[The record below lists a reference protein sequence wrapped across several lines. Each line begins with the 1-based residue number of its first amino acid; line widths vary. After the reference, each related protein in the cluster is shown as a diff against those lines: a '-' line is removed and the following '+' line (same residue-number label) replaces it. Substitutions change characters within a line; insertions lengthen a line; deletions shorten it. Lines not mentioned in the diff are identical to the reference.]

1 MAELRKRGL
10 ITAVIYSG
18 PVLKLGKA
26 QARTF
31 GVPDLPLL
39 EITHPLGGISLD
51 EVKARAGQAAPQFV
65 ELVKRNL
72 PK

>member
-18 PVLKLGKA
+18 PFFKLGKA

-31 GVPDLPLL
+31 GVPELPLL
-39 EITHPLGGISLD
+39 EITHPLGGITLD
-51 EVKARAGQAAPQFV
+51 EVRARAGQAAPQFAD
-65 ELVKRNL
+65 LVRKHL
-72 PK
+72 K

>member
-18 PVLKLGKA
+18 PFLKLGKA

-31 GVPDLPLL
+31 GVPELPLL
-39 EITHPLGGISLD
+39 EITHPLGGISI
-51 EVKARAGQAAPQFV
+51 EQVQGRSEQAAPQFA
-65 ELVKRNL
+65 ELIKENL
-72 PK
+72 T

>member
-18 PVLKLGKA
+18 PFLKLGKA

-31 GVPDLPLL
+31 GVPELPLL
-39 EITHPLGGISLD
+39 EITHPLGGISID
-51 EVKARAGQAAPQFV
+51 DVRARSDQAAPQFAR
-65 ELVKRNL
+65 LVKDNL
-72 PK
+72 K

>member
-18 PVLKLGKA
+18 PFLKLGKA

-39 EITHPLGGISLD
+39 EVTHPLGGISLD
-51 EVKARAGQAAPQFV
+51 EVRGRSEQAAPQFADIIR
-65 ELVKRNL
+65 KNL
-72 PK
+72 K

>member
-1 MAELRKRGL
+1 MCELRKRGL

-18 PVLKLGKA
+18 PFLKLGKA

-31 GVPDLPLL
+31 GVPELPLL

-51 EVKARAGQAAPQFV
+51 DVRARAAQAAPQFV
-65 ELVKRNL
+65 DLVRSHIR
-72 PK
+72 

>member
-18 PVLKLGKA
+18 PFLKLGKA

-31 GVPDLPLL
+31 GVPELPLL
-39 EITHPLGGISLD
+39 EITHPLGGISIND
-51 EVKARAGQAAPQFV
+51 VRARSEQAAPQFAK
-65 ELVKRNL
+65 LIKDTL
-72 PK
+72 Q

>member
-10 ITAVIYSG
+10 VTAVIYSG
-18 PVLKLGKA
+18 PFFKLGKA

-51 EVKARAGQAAPQFV
+51 DVKARAGQAAPQFV
-65 ELVKRNL
+65 ALVNQNL